1 MCSQKWNLTF
11 FHSRY
16 EMNNVNH
23 NEDHVRRPLQDA
35 AELETLAQD
44 SELELRPKINNNCNG
59 GKAPEEPVDQLGL
72 LPRVKSVDVKDGD
85 EEEEEEEEAQPP
97 PDNGASFLI
106 ILFFYFQVYRKFLSC
121 FET

>member
-1 MCSQKWNLTF
+1 
-11 FHSRY
+11 
-16 EMNNVNH
+16 MNNVNH

-35 AELETLAQD
+35 AELETLAED

-59 GKAPEEPVDQLGL
+59 GKAPEEPTEPLRF
-72 LPRVKSVDVKDGD
+72 LPRVKPVDVKDGD

-106 ILFFYFQVYRKFLSC
+106 ILFFYFQVSFFLLEDAQ
-121 FET
+121 F

>member
-1 MCSQKWNLTF
+1 
-11 FHSRY
+11 
-16 EMNNVNH
+16 MNNVNH

-59 GKAPEEPVDQLGL
+59 GKAPEEPVEQLGF

-85 EEEEEEEEAQPP
+85 EEEEDEEEAQPP

-106 ILFFYFQVYRKFLSC
+106 ILFFYFQVSSFFQKISQF
-121 FET
+121 